1 MNNLDDF
8 HGLVGETIMYC
19 QCIEHDIKLI
29 YAGMLKGDFDK
40 NYKSVLTLS
49 LGQILEKLKVLD
61 NSDEESYLSDSDYA
75 LLDKIRNIRNHW
87 AHKAYTDFIYISNQQ
102 KYNEAFS
109 KSFRRLQNDHN
120 RLANLSQN
128 IERVRLDVLKKY
140 GRI

>member
-8 HGLVGETIMYC
+8 HRLVGETIMYC

-29 YAGMLKGDFDK
+29 YAGMLKGDFAK
-40 NYKSVLTLS
+40 NSKSVLILP
-49 LGQILEKLKVLD
+49 LGPILEKLEVLD
-61 NSDEESYLSDSDYA
+61 NSDEESYLSNSDYE

-102 KYNEAFS
+102 KYNEVFS